1 MLLTSVG
8 RKSGEQRTTPLVFMQ
23 DGASV
28 VVVGSLAG
36 YDTPPARDLNQ
47 QAQPHCWVQLDRNK
61 SKAAARDAT
70 AAEREQLWPRLTAL
84 FPPWGYFQKQ
94 TDRPFAIVI
103 ITPSAAA

>member
-1 MLLTSVG
+1 MPGAGDCTWERRTATIWS
-8 RKSGEQRTTPLVFMQ
+8 SRTTCPT
-23 DGASV
+23 
-28 VVVGSLAG
+28 LAG
-36 YDTPPARDLNQ
+36 YDTHPAWYLNL
-47 QAQPHCWVQLDRNK
+47 QAQPNCWVQLDRNK